1 MIGHELT
8 VEASAKTEQAV
19 LQKTWR
25 SILVRRVILS
35 YRRARLAI
43 FCYLAC
49 KVLGVSWIAM
59 QSSESDKSLATM
71 LGYVWDAQWYLGIAQ
86 NGYGQAE
93 LIPGYGGGPAGRWQD
108 LAFFPLYPGVVRAV
122 SEVLPM
128 TIVGTAL
135 LITFVSSCVAAWGIH
150 ALGTALHGKR
160 VGLVLVILWGLLPQA
175 FIQSMAYPEA
185 LFTALCAWSLYALV
199 TQRLITA
206 SLLAVAA
213 GLTRPLGVAVVAAV
227 VVTAVLTSPRGRRT
241 LSAIL
246 IAPLGL
252 LSYFVWA
259 AVCTGRPL
267 GYFDVQRDWKTHVDF
282 GESVIAAT
290 TRVAAGHVS
299 AVEQTSVL
307 IVIAGLVLLWA
318 LLSSRPPTA
327 VVVFTLILVA
337 VAVGVSGFIQIKPR
351 FLLPGFTLLLP
362 AATSLA
368 KARPIT
374 LVMTLA
380 ALAFISFTYGAY
392 FVTSGYTP

>member
-1 MIGHELT
+1 MQ
-8 VEASAKTEQAV
+8 ASEGGKP
-19 LQKTWR
+19 
-25 SILVRRVILS
+25 LVTL
-35 YRRARLAI
+35 
-43 FCYLAC
+43 
-49 KVLGVSWIAM
+49 M
-59 QSSESDKSLATM
+59 
-71 LGYVWDAQWYLGIAQ
+71 GYVWDAQWYMGIAQ

-108 LAFFPLYPGVVRAV
+108 LAFFPLYPAVVRAAG
-122 SEVLPM
+122 ELLPM
-128 TIVGTAL
+128 TLVGTAL
-135 LITFVSSCVAAWGIH
+135 LITCVSSCVAAWGIH
-150 ALGTALHGKR
+150 ALGTVLHGKR
-160 VGLVLVILWGLLPQA
+160 VGLLLVILWGLLPQA

-185 LFTALCAWSLYALV
+185 MFTALCAWSLYALV
-199 TQRLITA
+199 TQRLIPA

-213 GLTRPLGVAVVAAV
+213 GLTRPLGIAVVAAV
-227 VVTAVLTSPRGRRT
+227 VITALLASPRGRRT

-259 AVCTGRPL
+259 GVCTGRPL

-307 IVIAGLVLLWA
+307 IVMAGLVLLWA
-318 LLSSRPPTA
+318 LLSSRPPAA
-327 VVVFTLILVA
+327 VIVFTLVLAA
-337 VAVGVSGFIQIKPR
+337 VAFGVSGFIQIKPR

-362 AATSLA
+362 AATALA
-368 KARPIT
+368 KAKPIT
-374 LVMTLA
+374 LAMTLGV
-380 ALAFISFTYGAY
+380 LAFISFTYGAY